1 MNAEAHEAW
10 RKWCEHAV
18 ENKWQD
24 LSQGAD
30 ALAACYLGAMARLA
44 KAEKERGDLLGR
56 ARNMLCDGWTEIEMA
71 AWLSDYRAF
80 LERKTD
86 DKQS

>member
-1 MNAEAHEAW
+1 MNAEAYEAW

-30 ALAACYLGAMARLA
+30 ALAACYLDAMARLDTA
-44 KAEKERGDLLGR
+44 TELLREADVLPTFSSDHGVALR
-56 ARNMLCDGWTEIEMA
+56 ARI
-71 AWLSDYRAF
+71 RAF
-80 LERKTD
+80 LERKV
-86 DKQS
+86 